1 MSTKYTF
8 KVYPAGRS
16 REVYRII
23 EISGNHT
30 LDDLC
35 DAILDAFG
43 FINEH
48 LYEFCLDNRPY
59 CDCCMQYLTEDDETE
74 TNIKIDKLDLCKGQ
88 NFLFHYD
95 FGDDWMF
102 TVHVNKIEEVTGRI
116 KTMLVGEKG
125 SMEQYPDWDDEDDE
139 F

>member
-1 MSTKYTF
+1 M
-8 KVYPAGRS
+8 PANSVSPYVNAGCTLRNQPLL
-16 REVYRII
+16 RV
-23 EISGNHT
+23 T
-30 LDDLC
+30 LDS
-35 DAILDAFG
+35 G
-43 FINEH
+43 E
-48 LYEFCLDNRPY
+48 YV
-59 CDCCMQYLTEDDETE
+59 DCTYNHKFMLRDGSYKEAQYLTEDDETE
-74 TNIKIDKLDLCKGQ
+74 TNIKIDKLYLCKGQ

-125 SMEQYPDWDDEDDE
+125 SIEQYPDWDDEDDE